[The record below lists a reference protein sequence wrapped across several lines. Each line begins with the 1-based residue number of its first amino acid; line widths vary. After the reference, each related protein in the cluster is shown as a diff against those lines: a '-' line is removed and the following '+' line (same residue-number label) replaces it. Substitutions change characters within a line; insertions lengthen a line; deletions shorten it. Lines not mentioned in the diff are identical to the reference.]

1 MEIDFTN
8 SVDDIITHLFKDLE
22 RATVDRKHPF
32 RFCYLATM
40 EVDQF
45 PAQRTVVLR
54 RVLPTQ
60 ELLIFTDYRSNK
72 IQEIKQQNQVSLL
85 FYHPRLQQQIRFQA
99 TATIHHQDSLCL
111 TEWNKLGD
119 HGKNDYHTTL
129 APGTDLSGYEE
140 NPLHNPA
147 FGSDFFSIISLK
159 PKNMDLLQLG
169 RGGHKRM
176 VGEIADGEWTGR
188 RVMP

>member
-8 SVDDIITHLFKDLE
+8 SAEEIIRDLFKDLE

-32 RFCYLATM
+32 RFCYLATT

-54 RVLPTQ
+54 RVLPKQ
-60 ELLIFTDYRSNK
+60 ELLIFTDYRSSK

-85 FYHPRLQQQIRFQA
+85 FYHPRLQQQVRFQA
-99 TATIHHQDSLCL
+99 AATIHHQDALCL
-111 TEWNKLGD
+111 TEWNKLSD
-119 HGKNDYHTTL
+119 HGKNDYQTTL
-129 APGTDLSGYEE
+129 APGTDLSHYEE
-140 NPLHNPA
+140 KPTHNPS

-176 VGEIADGEWTGR
+176 IGEFANGEWTGR